1 MNKSFMKGL
10 IAGLVIMAVVA
21 IGASSIGRFAK
32 GSLGNNES
40 DSVIESDRF
49 AEKYDCI
56 KSYIDTY
63 YLDGDD
69 IDEDDVLDG
78 MYHGYVDS
86 LGDKYAD
93 YYTAEEYTSFMEKS
107 QGQYGGIGAYV
118 SQDVNTGD
126 VVIVNPFEGAPAD
139 KAGIKPG
146 DIILEVAGTPVIGM
160 DLNEVVTLMKG
171 EEGTTVLVKVY
182 RDEKELEIE
191 ITREIVDVPTVTHT
205 ILEEENIGY
214 IYIST
219 FDTVTTTQF
228 REALEDIENQGAKGL
243 IIDIR
248 NNGGGMLDAVIDIL
262 DRLLPEGLIMYT
274 ETKNGRDQEYFSDA
288 EEFYDKP
295 LAILINGYSASAS
308 EVMAGA
314 IQDYKLGSLIGTK
327 SYGKGV
333 VQTIFPLQGRSE
345 EHTSELQ

>member
-1 MNKSFMKGL
+1 MKGL

-262 DRLLPEGLIMYT
+262 DRLL
-274 ETKNGRDQEYFSDA
+274 
-288 EEFYDKP
+288 
-295 LAILINGYSASAS
+295 S
-308 EVMAGA
+308 E
-314 IQDYKLGSLIGTK
+314 
-327 SYGKGV
+327 
-333 VQTIFPLQGRSE
+333 
-345 EHTSELQ
+345 